1 MARLQE
7 EQQSWYCGTCR
18 KMRSPN
24 AQFCDLCGQRW
35 QDCISYPA
43 KSKSRKSYVDYYD
56 GYEEDYST
64 TPWTG
69 STWTEPR
76 HQSPR
81 RGQRE
86 PSGRRTRQKPQ
97 KKGKGKGQAKGAE
110 KGASAQQVAAPPPP
124 PPLTGPF
131 AAPAPWTTMP
141 TPPVEVPQ
149 EHPAEQKL
157 NEVMNLLKKKKGD
170 QDIQEIVNKY
180 DSYGKKSSKKQMH
193 NAVNDLDEAKNAMA
207 DAIQARANLMHNW
220 RTFLT
225 ASLDRWKEYT
235 NQFQQQEQ
243 KCLEEISQAKEA
255 LSKAKTEFLARMPE
269 EAEEISD
276 EDVDLKEQT
285 EAASKI
291 LGGMEN
297 MRNNLQ
303 ALAEQ
308 AEKDKA
314 EAEERSHKRPRK
326 SSPGNGGDAPMGVA
340 ASEASEASKLP
351 PSQSFQQPGQ

>member
-1 MARLQE
+1 
-7 EQQSWYCGTCR
+7 
-18 KMRSPN
+18 MRSPN

-35 QDCISYPA
+35 QDCASYPA
-43 KSKSRKSYVDYYD
+43 KSRKGYADYYS
-56 GYEEDYST
+56 GYEEDHST
-64 TPWTG
+64 TPWSGT
-69 STWTEPR
+69 SWMEPR

-81 RGQRE
+81 RSQRE

-97 KKGKGKGQAKGAE
+97 KKGKGKGQAKGSE

-124 PPLTGPF
+124 PPLTGPY
-131 AAPAPWTTMP
+131 AAPAPWLAMP
-141 TPPVEVPQ
+141 TPPAEVPQQ

-157 NEVMNLLKKKKGD
+157 NEVMNLLKKKGD

-180 DSYGKKSSKKQMH
+180 DSHGKKTSKKQMH
-193 NAVNDLDEAKNAMA
+193 NAVNDLDKAKNAMEE
-207 DAIQARANLMHNW
+207 AIQARSNLMNNW

-225 ASLDRWKEYT
+225 ASLERWREYT
-235 NQFQQQEQ
+235 SHFQQQEQ
-243 KCLEEISQAKEA
+243 KCMEEISQAREV
-255 LSKAKTEFLARMPE
+255 LSKAKTEFLARMPD

-276 EDVDLKEQT
+276 EDVDIKEQT

-303 ALAEQ
+303 ALSEQ
-308 AEKDKA
+308 AEKDRA

-326 SSPGNGGDAPMGVA
+326 STQGEGGDAPMGA
-340 ASEASEASKLP
+340 GALSEASKLS
-351 PSQSFQQPGQ
+351 PSQHFQQPGQ